1 MNYNEIFLE
10 GYYDA
15 LEEYGYFNEKYVTD
29 ANIINNVVQDH
40 AKSVKSG
47 AKASG
52 AIWGTVGAYN
62 IARGATRIK
71 KIKELKKKLANAKT
85 DTEKILLKNEIKRL
99 KRGIIRNGIGSA
111 ASVAGT
117 AGAIRAHRY
126 GTKISKNSRKISNR
140 LAENGKLLNKKLGLD

>member
-29 ANIINNVVQDH
+29 PDIINKVVQNR
-40 AKSVKSG
+40 AKRAKRD

-52 AIWGTVGAYN
+52 AIWGTVGGYN

-85 DTEKILLKNEIKRL
+85 DAEKIILKNEIKRL
-99 KRGIIRNGIGSA
+99 KRGIIRNGIGST

-117 AGAIRAHRY
+117 AGAISTHRY
-126 GTKISKNSRKISNR
+126 GTKVSKNSRKISNR